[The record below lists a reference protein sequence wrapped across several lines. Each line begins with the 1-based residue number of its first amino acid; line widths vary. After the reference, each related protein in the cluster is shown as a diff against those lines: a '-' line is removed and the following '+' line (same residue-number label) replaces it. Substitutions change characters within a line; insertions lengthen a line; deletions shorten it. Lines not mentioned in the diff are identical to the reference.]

1 MASKGGHPRQE
12 NNHAEARSMTDA
24 LARRL
29 ELLRAKGAM
38 RSVEIA
44 NLLGLRPETVTR
56 WIKGRA
62 YPHAPTEKALLRL
75 EYIVD
80 LLADLCE
87 PSEAR
92 LWIFAP
98 QKLFGG
104 VSPAELIRNG
114 QIDEV
119 TQLVR
124 QLREAVH
131 FDVPGGA

>member
-1 MASKGGHPRQE
+1 
-12 NNHAEARSMTDA
+12 MTEA

-38 RSVEIA
+38 RSVDLA
-44 NLLGLRPETVTR
+44 YLLAMRPETVTR

-80 LLADLCE
+80 LLADLYE

-114 QIDEV
+114 HINQV
-119 TQLVR
+119 TQLVL